1 MTSVS
6 TETVGLLLSR
16 IRDVPDYPKP
26 GVMFK
31 DITPLLADP
40 EAFTALTDALAA
52 LCVQHGATKIV
63 GLEARGFIL
72 AAPVS
77 VRAGIGFIPV
87 RKAGKLPGATLK
99 QAYELEY
106 GTAEIEVH
114 AEDLSAG
121 DRVMVIDDVLATG
134 GTAEA
139 SLELIRRAGAEV
151 AGVAVLMEL
160 GFLSGRERL
169 ESRPAR
175 RPAGR
180 PDHGLSRPQSTA
192 EAGPEES
199 GARLR
204 CFSRQSRHTRPR
216 ASARPWLD
224 TMGTSGPDRGTRTLP
239 QTPSGGTPRGAL
251 LPDEAQPLSAAQP
264 DQQATR
270 SPRRPRP
277 RPPSPRRSRSPRRPR
292 ARQATA
298 PAKTPAPAPVAKPVV
313 PAGCRVP
320 LRRRLL
326 QPGARPPRPPRR
338 AALVRVQPGA
348 RTAAA
353 DSAQQRPQDRDGHA
367 APGRDAPTRSPSA
380 GTAARSAR
388 AATRTS
394 PTPSR

>member
-160 GFLSGRERL
+160 SFLSGRERL
-169 ESRPAR
+169 ESA
-175 RPAGR
+175 
-180 PDHGLSRPQSTA
+180 L
-192 EAGPEES
+192 
-199 GARLR
+199 
-204 CFSRQSRHTRPR
+204 
-216 ASARPWLD
+216 
-224 TMGTSGPDRGTRTLP
+224 
-239 QTPSGGTPRGAL
+239 RGA
-251 LPDEAQPLSAAQP
+251 PL
-264 DQQATR
+264 D
-270 SPRRPRP
+270 
-277 RPPSPRRSRSPRRPR
+277 
-292 ARQATA
+292 
-298 PAKTPAPAPVAKPVV
+298 
-313 PAGCRVP
+313 
-320 LRRRLL
+320 
-326 QPGARPPRPPRR
+326 
-338 AALVRVQPGA
+338 ALITV
-348 RTAAA
+348 
-353 DSAQQRPQDRDGHA
+353 
-367 APGRDAPTRSPSA
+367 
-380 GTAARSAR
+380 
-388 AATRTS
+388 
-394 PTPSR
+394 